1 MDSKETLEEP
11 KKTNWWL
18 PVGIVVLLVVIVGGL
33 AWWQKNKSPKETI
46 KIGAVYP
53 LTGSMASYGTEYKRG
68 VEMAVEEINNSGG
81 VNGHKLE
88 VLFEDD
94 QADPTKSLTAV
105 NKLIDVDKVK
115 YLLTSSSAPCQTTA
129 PIAEKSEVIDICA
142 TVSRI
147 GTGNYV
153 FRDYWDMQ
161 DQGTAI
167 GKAIKKE
174 GINKLSILALNYPDY
189 DFFTKGLLAETGAIN
204 IQTERFN
211 FGDTDF
217 KTQLTKFKNFNPDGV
232 LVYAFPGAE
241 ATKATQQIAELGL
254 DNKRLFAGV
263 TTYGFPFMYQ
273 TLSDT
278 LVKMKTIDA
287 WYAVNDLNDKS
298 KEFSQKYQNKY
309 NEELTGDAAYTYD
322 DIYALKEAIDEN
334 SENASTKTIANSL
347 RKVKIE
353 GAGGN
358 LSFDGSGNSSRNA
371 YLQQYT
377 DKGWIKYSY

>member
-1 MDSKETLEEP
+1 MENNQP
-11 KKTNWWL
+11 KPKWWI
-18 PVGIVVLLVVIVGGL
+18 PVGIVVLLIVVVGGL
-33 AWWQKNKSPKETI
+33 VWWQGNKSSKDTI
-46 KIGAVYP
+46 KIGAAYP
-53 LTGSMASYGTEYKRG
+53 LTGTMASYGIEYKRG
-68 VEMAVEEINNSGG
+68 AEMAVEEINKSGG

-88 VLFEDD
+88 LLFEDD
-94 QADPTKSLTAV
+94 QADAAKSLTAV
-105 NKLIDVDKVK
+105 NKLINVDKVK
-115 YLLTSSSAPCQTTA
+115 YILTSNSAPCQVTA
-129 PIAEKSEVIDICA
+129 PVAEKAQVIDICA

-167 GKAIKKE
+167 GKAIKNE

-217 KTQLTKFKNFNPDGV
+217 KTQLTKIKNYNPDGI
-232 LVYAFPGAE
+232 LMYAFPGAE

-254 DNKRLFAGV
+254 DNKKLFSGT

-278 LVKMKTIDA
+278 LAKMKTIDA
-287 WYAVNDLNDKS
+287 WYAVSENNDKS
-298 KEFSQKYQNKY
+298 KEFTQKYKNKY
-309 NEELTGDAAYTYD
+309 NEDLVGDAAYTYD
-322 DIYALKEAIDEN
+322 DIYALSEAIEKSGD
-334 SENASTKTIANSL
+334 NASTKTIADNL
-347 RKVKIE
+347 RKTNIE
-353 GAGGN
+353 GAGGK
-358 LSFDGSGNSSRNA
+358 LSFDSNGNSSRNA

-377 DKGWIKYSY
+377 NKGWVKYSN